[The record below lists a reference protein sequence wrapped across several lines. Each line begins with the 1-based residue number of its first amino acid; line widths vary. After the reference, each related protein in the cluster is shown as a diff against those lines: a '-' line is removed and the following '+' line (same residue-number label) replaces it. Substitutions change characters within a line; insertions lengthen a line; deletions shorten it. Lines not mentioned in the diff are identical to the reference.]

1 MAKDLTAEDIA
12 RETYL
17 FKYNMESGIIGT
29 LLTLFIGVPLLILL
43 QIILGQ
49 SSGTSLT
56 SSRPHSEIPLNPEY
70 DPLNPP
76 YIE

>member
-1 MAKDLTAEDIA
+1 MTKDLTAEDIG

-17 FKYNMESGIIGT
+17 FKYNMESGAIGA
-29 LLTLFIGVPLLILL
+29 LLTLFIGVPLLIIL
-43 QIILGQ
+43 QIISGQ
-49 SSGTSLT
+49 SSGTSAT